1 MWENHGSLVVM
12 AARRASLLLD
22 LQAGGTADAHCTTPI
37 SSTIDYLPS
46 SDNLTSRLDL
56 HLGAMRSGG
65 RVLEGWAIKWGQRN
79 SNCIWKLGL

>member
-12 AARRASLLLD
+12 AARRTSLLLD

-56 HLGAMRSGG
+56 RLGTNAICKRVKQRDGNEGG
-65 RVLEGWAIKWGQRN
+65 AREVVTVYGN
-79 SNCIWKLGL
+79 